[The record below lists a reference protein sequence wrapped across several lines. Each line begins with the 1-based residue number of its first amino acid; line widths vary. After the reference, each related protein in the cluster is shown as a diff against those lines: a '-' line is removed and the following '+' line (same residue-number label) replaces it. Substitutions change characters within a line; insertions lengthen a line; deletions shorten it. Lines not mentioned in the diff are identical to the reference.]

1 MYIMNELQK
10 ISGEI
15 INIFQN
21 KVNKLNKEQA
31 EQLNL
36 HNNSINF
43 YMKLGDETKALWEAK
58 QTLKYLHEIT
68 K

>member
-1 MYIMNELQK
+1 MTELQK

-21 KVNKLNKEQA
+21 DINQLTKDQA

-36 HNNSINF
+36 HNNSVNF
-43 YMKLGDETKALWEAK
+43 YMQLGDEQKALWEAQ
-58 QTLKYLHEIT
+58 QTLKYLKEIT

>member
-1 MYIMNELQK
+1 MTELQK

-15 INIFQN
+15 VNIFQ
-21 KVNKLNKEQA
+21 KDINKLTKEQS

-43 YMKLGDETKALWEAK
+43 YMQLGDEQKALWEAQ
-58 QTLKYLHEIT
+58 QTLKYLKEII

>member
-1 MYIMNELQK
+1 MNELQK

-15 INIFQN
+15 IEIFQN
-21 KVNKLNKEQA
+21 DINKLKKEQS

-43 YMKLGDETKALWEAK
+43 YMQLGDEQKALWEAQ
-58 QTLKYLHEIT
+58 QTLKYLKEIT

>member
-1 MYIMNELQK
+1 MTELQK

-15 INIFQN
+15 INIFQ
-21 KVNKLNKEQA
+21 KDINKLTKEQS

-43 YMKLGDETKALWEAK
+43 YIQLGDETKALWEAR
-58 QTLKYLHEIT
+58 QTLKYLKQIT

>member
-1 MYIMNELQK
+1 MTELQK

-15 INIFQN
+15 INIFQ
-21 KVNKLNKEQA
+21 KDINKLTKEQS

-43 YMKLGDETKALWEAK
+43 YMQLGDEQKALWEAR
-58 QTLKYLHEIT
+58 QTLKYLKEIT

>member
-1 MYIMNELQK
+1 MTELQK

-15 INIFQN
+15 VNIFQN
-21 KVNKLNKEQA
+21 KINKLTKQQT

-36 HNNSINF
+36 HNKSINF
-43 YMKLGDETKALWEAK
+43 YMQLGDEQKALWEA
-58 QTLKYLHEIT
+58 QETLKYLKQII

>member
-1 MYIMNELQK
+1 MTELQK

-15 INIFQN
+15 VNIFQ
-21 KVNKLNKEQA
+21 KDINKLTKEQS

-43 YMKLGDETKALWEAK
+43 YMQLGDEQKALWEAR
-58 QTLKYLHEIT
+58 QTLKYLKEII

>member
-1 MYIMNELQK
+1 MTELQK

-15 INIFQN
+15 VNIFQ
-21 KVNKLNKEQA
+21 KDINKLTKEQS

-43 YMKLGDETKALWEAK
+43 YMQLGDEQKALWEAQ
-58 QTLKYLHEIT
+58 QTLKYLKEIT

>member
-1 MYIMNELQK
+1 MTELQK

-21 KVNKLNKEQA
+21 DINKLTKEQS

-36 HNNSINF
+36 HNKSINF
-43 YMKLGDETKALWEAK
+43 YMQLGDEQKALWEA
-58 QTLKYLHEIT
+58 QETLKYLKEIT

>member
-1 MYIMNELQK
+1 MNELQK

-15 INIFQN
+15 IEIFQN
-21 KVNKLNKEQA
+21 DINKLTKEQS

-43 YMKLGDETKALWEAK
+43 YMQLGDEQKALWEAQ
-58 QTLKYLHEIT
+58 QTLKYLKEIT

>member
-1 MYIMNELQK
+1 MNELQK

-15 INIFQN
+15 VNIFQ
-21 KVNKLNKEQA
+21 KDINKLTKEQS

-43 YMKLGDETKALWEAK
+43 YMQLGDEQKALWEAQ
-58 QTLKYLHEIT
+58 QTLKYLKEIT